1 MFRTILNRIGTACH
15 DHRPTMT
22 TDSDAVSGAKA
33 ALRETSRRRRDQLD
47 ESARA
52 QAAAA
57 LAQHSAALSVL
68 AGAEAVFSS
77 YRAIGTECDP
87 VPLESALT
95 AAGHTISLP
104 VIRRKGEPLLF
115 RRWQPGDPLVTRAW
129 GIREPD
135 ASAAAVEPDVL
146 LLPLL
151 AFDAAGWRLGYGGG
165 FYDRTLARLR
175 ARKPII
181 AIGLA
186 FATQEVDAVPHSAY
200 DERLDWILA
209 PEGLRAMQNLDA

>member
-1 MFRTILNRIGTACH
+1 
-15 DHRPTMT
+15 MT
-22 TDSDAVSGAKA
+22 TESDAVSEAKK
-33 ALRETSRRRRDQLD
+33 ALREASRHRRDQLN
-47 ESARA
+47 ESERTRGAT
-52 QAAAA
+52 A
-57 LAQHSAALSVL
+57 LAQHGAALSVL
-68 AGAEAVFSS
+68 AGADAVFSS

-87 VPLESALT
+87 LRLESALT
-95 AAGHTISLP
+95 AAGHTIGLP
-104 VIRRKGEPLLF
+104 VIRRKGEPLQF
-115 RRWQPGDPLVTRAW
+115 RRWQAGDPLVARAW

-135 ASAAAVEPDVL
+135 ASAELVEPDVL

-165 FYDRTLARLR
+165 FYDRTLVRLR

-200 DERLDWILA
+200 DERLDWVLT
-209 PEGLRAMQNLDA
+209 PEGLRAMQDLDA